1 MLLCLLTLT
10 ITAQHRGTFN
20 ERLFNAKV
28 DEITYRLRLSDKQVE
43 QFRPIYKEY
52 NKDMIAAWGNQE
64 KTVAQD
70 EELTT
75 TTASTQV
82 KQRLERQR
90 RAQDVRIRYT
100 DKFATVLTPNQLERF
115 FKVEND
121 IQRRL
126 RDRKMP
132 TRGRGK
138 AHRR

>member
-1 MLLCLLTLT
+1 MLLCLITLT
-10 ITAQHRGTFN
+10 ITAQYRGTFN

-52 NKDMIAAWGNQE
+52 NKDMIAAWGNLE
-64 KTVAQD
+64 KTVTQD
-70 EELTT
+70 EEQAT